1 MYLRHGTQRIIYTVL
16 IYLLKYDNNTTRFH
30 GNACKRNNIFENKY
44 SSCLCMLRSLY
55 TFVYSCFCL
64 MENNN
69 NKKRKTEN
77 KHPHHK
83 PNINITNISS
93 QHVLEICFFRSHRF
107 FSLYKRHWPFCICWA
122 ICVEIIFDIRW
133 ADQPKSDGHHLLIL
147 ITANL

>member
-30 GNACKRNNIFENKY
+30 SNACKRNNIFENKY
-44 SSCLCMLRSLY
+44 SSCLCMLRRLY

-83 PNINITNISS
+83 PNINLTNISS
-93 QHVLEICFFRSHRF
+93 QHVLEICFFCASILF
-107 FSLYKRHWPFCICWA
+107 FVQTTLAILY
-122 ICVEIIFDIRW
+122 
-133 ADQPKSDGHHLLIL
+133 LLGN
-147 ITANL
+147 TC